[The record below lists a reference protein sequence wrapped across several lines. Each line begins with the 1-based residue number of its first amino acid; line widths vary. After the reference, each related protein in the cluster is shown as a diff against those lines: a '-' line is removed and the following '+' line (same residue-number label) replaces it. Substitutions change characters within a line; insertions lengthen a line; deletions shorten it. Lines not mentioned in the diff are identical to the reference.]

1 MQYDNSYI
9 ISLLYSIKLQCCISR
24 KIQFFKSIT
33 TLFRC
38 QEYSVLLR
46 MIQKKKTNSYH
57 LKYYLKTILKEF
69 VSVRR
74 RIKSAQSQTLVKYLR
89 LPRIKQEDKV
99 VYPILLRS
107 VFSLSLV
114 NRRIKLFFCD
124 TVPVFRETK
133 FLHICIIYRRINLLL
148 IGLLLFPILEIIFQI
163 EMLHFT

>member
-1 MQYDNSYI
+1 MLHFSKNI
-9 ISLLYSIKLQCCISR
+9 V
-24 KIQFFKSIT
+24 FKSIT

-114 NRRIKLFFCD
+114 NRRIIFFSILYQ
-124 TVPVFRETK
+124 FLETK
-133 FLHICIIYRRINLLL
+133 FLHIYIIYRRFNLLL
-148 IGLLLFPILEIIFQI
+148 MVGLLCFPVLETIFQI
-163 EMLHFT
+163 EVLHFT